1 MKTSELREMTV
12 GELQR
17 KVSELRREL
26 LTTRIQHAAQQ
37 LKNPLKLRVTRR
49 EIARILTIMN
59 EKGQKAGLP
68 TGRQGVK

>member
-17 KVSELRREL
+17 KVGELRREL
-26 LTTRIQHAAQQ
+26 LSTRIQHAGQQ

-49 EIARILTIMN
+49 EIARILTIIN
-59 EKGQKAGLP
+59 EKSQKAE
-68 TGRQGVK
+68 VK